1 MIYVQQTS
9 MQIMNETLASQV
21 ERLTDQVAT
30 LWWSTETSF
39 PELGRVIS
47 SREQRA
53 HEQRL
58 SRLLDGL
65 QAGLKQAPTSP
76 ASREQLR
83 ERILQESF
91 GFIADAFGIESD
103 QLELIRSGGFIE
115 QVERFSIAARRYDPT
130 LSSDDIYQAGR
141 NVSSMNLMQWLLGLP
156 VEVTPAVFAYSMLYP
171 YTDNYLDD
179 PTIPLETKLGFNRR
193 FWKRLAGQNSRAETA
208 QEERIWDLVTMVE
221 NQFER
226 SSYPQV
232 YDSLL
237 AIHAAQA
244 RSLRLLSSGSS
255 PYEVDV
261 LRISI
266 EKGGTSVLA
275 DGYLVAG
282 KLSEDQAS
290 FMFKYGAF
298 TQWMDDLEDV
308 DADRNAGSMTIF
320 SQTAGH
326 YPLDA
331 ITNRLFHLEKRVFEL
346 VDVFPVPQVQT
357 LQELTRRLIP
367 PLLYFSASRFS
378 TCFSPDYLKK
388 LEAHM
393 PLRAG
398 FMRSQEKKMDRSHKA
413 LLHFIEERSE

>member
-9 MQIMNETLASQV
+9 MQIMDETLASQV
-21 ERLTDQVAT
+21 ERLTDQVEA

-39 PELGRVIS
+39 PELGRLIS
-47 SREQRA
+47 SSEQRA

-65 QAGLKQAPTSP
+65 QAGLKRAPTGSV
-76 ASREQLR
+76 SREQLR

-91 GFIADAFGIESD
+91 GFITDAFDIEPG
-103 QLELIRSGGFIE
+103 QLELIRGAGFID
-115 QVERFSIAARRYDPT
+115 QVEKFSIQARRYDPAI
-130 LSSDDIYQAGR
+130 SSEDIYQAGR

-156 VEVTPAVFAYSMLYP
+156 VEITPAVFAYSMLYP

-193 FWKRLAGQNSRAETA
+193 FWKRLAGQNSPAQTA
-208 QEERIWDLVTMVE
+208 QEERIWDLVLMVE

-290 FMFKYGAF
+290 FMYKYGAF
-298 TQWMDDLEDV
+298 TQLMDDLEDV
-308 DADRNAGSMTIF
+308 DADRKAGSMTIF

-346 VDVFPVPQVQT
+346 VDVFPDPQVRT
-357 LQELTRRLIP
+357 LQALIGRMIP

-378 TCFSPDYLKK
+378 TYFSSGYLKQ

-393 PLRAG
+393 PLRSS

-413 LLHFIEERSE
+413 LLHFIEEKPQ